1 MTTAAVAA
9 QGISKAYGGRPVLSG
24 VDLDMPEGT
33 ITAVLGPSGCGKTT
47 LLRIL
52 AGFEDP
58 DAGTVR
64 IAGKTVAG
72 GTTTV
77 PAHRR
82 RVGLMP
88 QEGALFPHLS
98 VGENIAF
105 GMNRTT
111 GRESQSRVA
120 HWLSVVGLDGLA
132 DARPYEIS
140 GGQQQRVALARAL
153 AAQPRVLLLD
163 EPFAALDAGLR
174 VQVREEIAAI
184 LRRAGTTTL
193 LVTHDQSEALS
204 LPDSVALM
212 IDGTIAQ
219 HGTPAD
225 LYSRPASLTN
235 ARFIG
240 ATVELTGVARSGT
253 VHTALGALGARLPV
267 ADGAAVVVLRPEQLR
282 FGAGPSAAT
291 ARVTACR
298 FYGAHTII
306 HLELSDG
313 GAVQLHSPGE
323 SGLAE
328 GSVVGVEVT
337 GNDETG
343 VLAYSSPTG
352 SSPTGSSPTGSSP
365 TGSSPTGSSPTGGQR
380 VALGE
385 ASG

>member
-1 MTTAAVAA
+1 MRAGFAVADMIATAVAA
-9 QGISKAYGGRPVLSG
+9 QGISKSYGGNQVLSG
-24 VDLDMPEGT
+24 VDLDLPEGT

-64 IAGKTVAG
+64 IAGETVAG
-72 GTTTV
+72 GAATV
-77 PAHRR
+77 PVHRR

-98 VGENIAF
+98 VGENVAF
-105 GMNRTT
+105 GVKRSTR
-111 GRESQSRVA
+111 GEAQAQVA
-120 HWLSVVGLDGLA
+120 HWLAVVGLDGLA
-132 DARPYEIS
+132 DARPHEIS

-163 EPFAALDAGLR
+163 EPFAALDASLR
-174 VQVREEIAAI
+174 VRVREDIAVI
-184 LRRAGTTTL
+184 LRDAGTTAL

-219 HGTPAD
+219 HGPPAD
-225 LYSRPASLTN
+225 VYARPTSLAN

-240 ATVELTGVARSGT
+240 ATVELAGIASSGI
-253 VHTALGALGARLPV
+253 VHTALGALRARLPV

-282 FGAGPSAAT
+282 LGAGPSAT
-291 ARVTACR
+291 PARVTGCR
-298 FYGAHTII
+298 FYGADTVI
-306 HLELSDG
+306 HVELSDG
-313 GAVQLHSPGE
+313 GRVQLRSPGE
-323 SGLAE
+323 ISLAQ
-328 GSVVGVEVT
+328 GSTVDIEVI
-337 GNDETG
+337 GSIETG
-343 VLAYSSPTG
+343 VLAYPSPTG
-352 SSPTGSSPTGSSP
+352 R
-365 TGSSPTGSSPTGGQR
+365 QR

-385 ASG
+385 SGG

>member
-1 MTTAAVAA
+1 MFAVAELIAAAVAA
-9 QGISKAYGGRPVLSG
+9 QGISKAYGDRQVLSG

-64 IAGKTVAG
+64 IAGEKVAG
-72 GTTTV
+72 GSTIV
-77 PAHRR
+77 PANRR

-105 GMNRTT
+105 GMVRATR
-111 GRESQSRVA
+111 REAQARVA
-120 HWLSVVGLDGLA
+120 HWLAVVGLDGLA
-132 DARPYEIS
+132 DARPHEIS

-153 AAQPRVLLLD
+153 AAEPRVLLLD

-174 VQVREEIAAI
+174 VRVREDIAAI
-184 LRRAGTTTL
+184 LRDAGTTAL

-204 LPDSVALM
+204 LPDSVALL

-225 LYSRPASLTN
+225 LYSRPASLAN

-240 ATVELTGVARSGT
+240 TTVELEGIAGSGM
-253 VHTALGALGARLPV
+253 VHTALGALRPRIPV
-267 ADGAAVVVLRPEQLR
+267 IDGAAVVVLRPEQLR
-282 FGAGPSAAT
+282 FGSGPGAAA

-298 FYGAHTII
+298 FYGADTVVHV
-306 HLELSDG
+306 ELSDG
-313 GAVQLHSPGE
+313 SAVQLRSPGE
-323 SGLAE
+323 TCLVE
-328 GSVVGVEVT
+328 GSAVTVEVVG
-337 GNDETG
+337 D
-343 VLAYSSPTG
+343 VLAYPSPTG
-352 SSPTGSSPTGSSP
+352 PSPTGPSPTGPSP
-365 TGSSPTGSSPTGGQR
+365 TGRQR
-380 VALGE
+380 VALSE
-385 ASG
+385 AGG